1 MNKIKRID
9 EFENIL
15 EYFYYLKN
23 SLDDLNQKKNR
34 SVSADTKKFYQEQI
48 DAVIKMRS
56 SIRDVVLAKK
66 EQIIHEKMAT
76 IKQDQ
81 IKNFIKTKKKEKE
94 QLSAKKLNLELE
106 IALYKS
112 IHDLDADFFAPIAKY
127 AHEYDCSDFFIT
139 DDSFC
144 KSYLIKN
151 SHGELEEYPAT
162 IILSQYLDSNIDLV
176 DKFTK
181 RHELKEEFLS
191 EYVSNLKNTYPDY
204 SDKKLKK
211 LAHDN
216 LVSHSPEFLEKLE
229 SKYPISDQEFKEL
242 SKAYSDFK
250 ADYKYLE
257 KKDIIKMEDE
267 LKNLKSEFDI
277 ISKIPDGKDLEKY
290 LLEKFNNSQKQ
301 LKLVKSASETLKND
315 SNIEKYMKKNNLLNN
330 TELSSETKTEY
341 IEKLSAQNDLLNKI
355 IDVELENKKFNDALQ
370 EYENKLDKLKHSKSE
385 LANIYTTENVI
396 NNVAEIVEDYTEN
409 FVNPLEQV
417 KKEFEEYKKSNE
429 EALIPYKKPTFLGKI
444 IGFFNGKNKLQNE
457 FNEKCIM
464 YKSKINVLTQKSRM
478 NRPDYNFDDKHILAK
493 SIGQDMKDYFLK
505 NPDANDHEACT
516 KVLKKY
522 KESLNKNITSF
533 KSNYS
538 ELITNLDTCS
548 SYDEISNCLLEEINN
563 VQKQIDSNKARI
575 NILAENK
582 RLVCDE
588 YNKNSTRPIQPIST
602 LTYLEKVSTEHR
614 IQLDK
619 LSNYKGENIDTLQY
633 KIQVE
638 KLLESDGSFI
648 SEQEKQ
654 ELNSTAVKKAK
665 QILNKAIDNYKQI
678 SKEDTLETAS
688 KVNSFAKH
696 IADDELVI

>member
-1 MNKIKRID
+1 
-9 EFENIL
+9 
-15 EYFYYLKN
+15 
-23 SLDDLNQKKNR
+23 
-34 SVSADTKKFYQEQI
+34 
-48 DAVIKMRS
+48 
-56 SIRDVVLAKK
+56 
-66 EQIIHEKMAT
+66 
-76 IKQDQ
+76 
-81 IKNFIKTKKKEKE
+81 
-94 QLSAKKLNLELE
+94 
-106 IALYKS
+106 
-112 IHDLDADFFAPIAKY
+112 
-127 AHEYDCSDFFIT
+127 
-139 DDSFC
+139 
-144 KSYLIKN
+144 
-151 SHGELEEYPAT
+151 
-162 IILSQYLDSNIDLV
+162 
-176 DKFTK
+176 
-181 RHELKEEFLS
+181 
-191 EYVSNLKNTYPDY
+191 
-204 SDKKLKK
+204 
-211 LAHDN
+211 
-216 LVSHSPEFLEKLE
+216 
-229 SKYPISDQEFKEL
+229 
-242 SKAYSDFK
+242 
-250 ADYKYLE
+250 
-257 KKDIIKMEDE
+257 
-267 LKNLKSEFDI
+267 
-277 ISKIPDGKDLEKY
+277 
-290 LLEKFNNSQKQ
+290 
-301 LKLVKSASETLKND
+301 
-315 SNIEKYMKKNNLLNN
+315 MKKNNLLNN

-505 NPDANDHEACT
+505 HPDANDNEACT

-538 ELITNLDTCS
+538 ELIDNLKACS

-619 LSNYKGENIDTLQY
+619 LSNYKGENLDTLQY